1 MSNNPRG
8 AVRVCAGAVGV
19 LCLVSFGWGIVLSM
33 GGGFAVNVM
42 GFAIRSRDPYR
53 PLIAGLVA
61 AVLFAVFSE
70 RELGWWG
77 RLSTLGRSS
86 HHWLAG
92 LLAGATFATTLAY
105 ATTAVG
111 AADSYGYVSQA
122 EGWLHGA
129 LAIEQPWVSAVPW
142 PFPNQTFTPLGYY
155 SEALGRTPSDLIP
168 TYPPGLPLLMAGA
181 KVVGGQEALFWVVPI
196 MTGLFVFAT
205 YGLGC
210 RLASPTAGLIG
221 SWLVATSP
229 ALLMMA
235 MAPMSDVP
243 AAAAWAAAFYFLFGP
258 TRRSAALAGV
268 AAAIAVAIRPNLV
281 FGVPI
286 MAAWYLRAMSGS
298 DAVARRRTLG
308 EGIVFCLGVA
318 PGILFIAIFN
328 AVMNGSP
335 LRSGYGQIDAYFGVT
350 HFWPNAWS
358 YFTWLVES
366 QTPLVLVGVAALLSP
381 APRIWSG
388 ARDRRA
394 VSISAA
400 FALAICVFYCFYLRF
415 DVWWALRLLLPIW
428 PFLLLGVGAVAV
440 SATRDASAT
449 RQVVTAAL
457 LVFLGAHTL
466 HIAADRESFRL
477 WEGDRHYPSVGRLVR
492 ETTEPNSVILSVL
505 HSGSTRYYGGRVT
518 MRYDWVDPQWFDRA
532 VEWLTARG
540 VNPYLLVEEE
550 ELEGVRARFSGQR
563 TLRRLDDPPVFLH
576 TGQGPGTVALFDL
589 ADARDD
595 VAAPP
600 TIVRQTDTTRSQ
612 TPVTMEHLR
621 IE

>member
-1 MSNNPRG
+1 MSRNPRG

-19 LCLVSFGWGIVLSM
+19 LCLVGFGWGIVLSM

-77 RLSTLGRSS
+77 RLSTLGRSG

-243 AAAAWAAAFYFLFGP
+243 AAAAWAVAFYFLFGP
-258 TRRSAALAGV
+258 DTEICGPRRSRRGDRGCDSAEPG
-268 AAAIAVAIRPNLV
+268 
-281 FGVPI
+281 F
-286 MAAWYLRAMSGS
+286 
-298 DAVARRRTLG
+298 RRTDHG
-308 EGIVFCLGVA
+308 RV
-318 PGILFIAIFN
+318 
-328 AVMNGSP
+328 
-335 LRSGYGQIDAYFGVT
+335 
-350 HFWPNAWS
+350 
-358 YFTWLVES
+358 
-366 QTPLVLVGVAALLSP
+366 
-381 APRIWSG
+381 
-388 ARDRRA
+388 
-394 VSISAA
+394 
-400 FALAICVFYCFYLRF
+400 
-415 DVWWALRLLLPIW
+415 
-428 PFLLLGVGAVAV
+428 V
-440 SATRDASAT
+440 SAGDVGLRCGG
-449 RQVVTAAL
+449 TAAHA
-457 LVFLGAHTL
+457 G
-466 HIAADRESFRL
+466 
-477 WEGDRHYPSVGRLVR
+477 
-492 ETTEPNSVILSVL
+492 
-505 HSGSTRYYGGRVT
+505 
-518 MRYDWVDPQWFDRA
+518 
-532 VEWLTARG
+532 
-540 VNPYLLVEEE
+540 
-550 ELEGVRARFSGQR
+550 
-563 TLRRLDDPPVFLH
+563 
-576 TGQGPGTVALFDL
+576 
-589 ADARDD
+589 
-595 VAAPP
+595 
-600 TIVRQTDTTRSQ
+600 
-612 TPVTMEHLR
+612 
-621 IE
+621 